1 MEKAAVLDRIQ
12 LLAQEILNLTP
23 PEALSLSV
31 EYFRFM
37 ALKAA
42 NDTDGLPFKLAPSAQ
57 VGQLWHTH
65 LLDTRSYAALE
76 RLLLQNDCRLHHNP
90 IRDE

>member
-1 MEKAAVLDRIQ
+1 MKLDLSMPAAKRKHEENAGVVSESERRVEKAAVLDRIQ

-37 ALKAA
+37 A
-42 NDTDGLPFKLAPSAQ
+42 
-57 VGQLWHTH
+57 
-65 LLDTRSYAALE
+65 
-76 RLLLQNDCRLHHNP
+76 
-90 IRDE
+90 